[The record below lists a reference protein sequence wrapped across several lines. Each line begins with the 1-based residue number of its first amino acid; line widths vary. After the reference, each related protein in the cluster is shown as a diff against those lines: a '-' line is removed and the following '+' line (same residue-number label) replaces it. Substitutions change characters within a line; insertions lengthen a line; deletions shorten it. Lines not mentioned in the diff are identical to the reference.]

1 MRYDTFKVLGAVMV
15 VIVWFYNFFTYLQ
28 LHVQSVPITS
38 KVIGLNPTHG
48 EVYSKQHSE
57 RQFVSDL
64 RQVSGFLRY
73 YCFLQQ

>member
-1 MRYDTFKVLGAVMV
+1 MRYVAVNDTFKVHGAVMV
-15 VIVWFYNFFTYLQ
+15 VIVLFYLQ

-57 RQFVSDL
+57 IQFVSDL

>member
-1 MRYDTFKVLGAVMV
+1 M
-15 VIVWFYNFFTYLQ
+15 
-28 LHVQSVPITS
+28 QSVPITS

-57 RQFVSDL
+57 IQFVSDL

-73 YCFLQQ
+73 SSNNKTDHHEIAEILLTVVLNTINLK